1 MKHFSVLTM
10 GLVLI
15 VGVWITVE
23 FHQRSRRF
31 PEHRLRG
38 LWLFV
43 AFYNALAVAFFLGA
57 YGQSNL
63 TPDQLAG
70 FAFWYKYAEMP
81 VLTALV
87 LGAHLSLYAFIFRRR
102 NKRFPSWL
110 VAAAVAFAAVVVA
123 WYFLSLRFPELAP
136 PRPDNTFWLVLVW
149 PPGILDMVWL
159 GTLLAASRK
168 AADPGRRKVDA
179 AFAWLL
185 LARYP
190 IHLALTVWNPVGG
203 TAFWALTIAR
213 LLGLYT
219 NLAPLIWLKA
229 YFLPWADSLAKI
241 MGARFDLAA
250 IGQARGLT
258 ARETEILGLMI
269 DGKSYKEIESAL
281 HISIHTVK
289 SHVYSLYRKMDV
301 TSRHQLIHR
310 VGVYG
315 GGGGTA
321 PTGRKD

>member
-1 MKHFSVLTM
+1 MKHLNILTM
-10 GLVLI
+10 LLVMI
-15 VGVWITVE
+15 VGVWVIVE
-23 FHQRSRRF
+23 FRQRSRRF
-31 PEHRLRG
+31 FEPKLDG
-38 LWLFV
+38 LWLFLV
-43 AFYNALAVAFFLGA
+43 FYNALALATFLGA

-63 TPDQLAG
+63 DADQLAG
-70 FAFWYKYAEMP
+70 LSFWYKSAEWP

-87 LGAHLSLYAFIFRRR
+87 LGAHVSLYAFIFRRR
-102 NKRFPSWL
+102 DRKLPSWL
-110 VAAAVAFAAVVVA
+110 IAAALAFALGVVA
-123 WYFLSLRFPELAP
+123 WYFLALRIPALAP
-136 PRPDNTFWLVLVW
+136 ARPDNTFWLVLVW
-149 PPGILDMVWL
+149 PPGLLDMVWL

-190 IHLALTVWNPVGG
+190 VHLALTVWTPAG
-203 TAFWALTIAR
+203 APILALTITR

-229 YFLPWADSLAKI
+229 YFQPWADSLAKV
-241 MGARFDLAA
+241 MGARFDLGA

-258 ARETEILGLMI
+258 AREMEILQLMI

-315 GGGGTA
+315 GESG
-321 PTGRKD
+321 PTPPAERKG